1 MKKYSLLTKAIVIY
15 FTITFMTLAGKTN
28 FFEQGKIL
36 FSKKSFAESKI
47 FFEKD
52 IVFNP
57 KSEKSY
63 LYLAKIFKEEKDL
76 ESEETNLNSVLLLNP
91 KNEDAVYML
100 ILIKIEQSDYL
111 ETEKLI
117 ERFNL
122 VCKSLCNKKD
132 ELNKKFSKL
141 IPDDFEKKN

>member
-1 MKKYSLLTKAIVIY
+1 MQNQIFFKQELIY
-15 FTITFMTLAGKTN
+15 FKKKKFEDAK
-28 FFEQGKIL
+28 FKFEQ
-36 FSKKSFAESKI
+36 
-47 FFEKD
+47 D

>member
-1 MKKYSLLTKAIVIY
+1 
-15 FTITFMTLAGKTN
+15 
-28 FFEQGKIL
+28 
-36 FSKKSFAESKI
+36 
-47 FFEKD
+47 
-52 IVFNP
+52 
-57 KSEKSY
+57 
-63 LYLAKIFKEEKDL
+63 
-76 ESEETNLNSVLLLNP
+76 
-91 KNEDAVYML
+91 ML

-141 IPDDFEKKN
+141 IPDDIEKKN